1 MCATPFSVTNSFLQS
16 IEERLPP
23 PGREAVHFVRPAP
36 QAERTLSSTRTA
48 PRFVVGPM
56 PPRLPRRRSRV
67 AVRVLVAQDV
77 ALRGIAKPRRSVRCL
92 SGRNRAC
99 TAYTAPTLLRAPTGG
114 RRCRRETSNFARIA
128 CGMRGVHLS
137 TAHKPVCLQ
146 GCGPAEAQCGSQR
159 RRPDRRC
166 EDCGTSTGRGKMCVH
181 TRMQAV
187 SFWGR
192 AVWHGRDKARV
203 HGLRGVVGKATRRPG
218 GWRSPHATSGEDQGS

>member
-1 MCATPFSVTNSFLQS
+1 M
-16 IEERLPP
+16 
-23 PGREAVHFVRPAP
+23 RPAP
-36 QAERTLSSTRTA
+36 QAERTLSSIRTA

-114 RRCRRETSNFARIA
+114 RRCRREASNFARIA

-192 AVWHGRDKARV
+192 AVWHGRDKARGTWSTGCCRQGDQADGG
-203 HGLRGVVGKATRRPG
+203 HLMPRLARTRGAELKV
-218 GWRSPHATSGEDQGS
+218 